1 MRPGN
6 ESPIVHDSA
15 VISGTSKIDTPTL
28 TLHARG
34 ASTLALMLTR
44 LPLAPLALAVLT
56 LLSGC
61 KKLQGAPLTKKG
73 EPVKLGCDAPIPAAL
88 SHEEGRAVDYVV
100 TCMVPV
106 HTSLTIG
113 PGTALVFQANAGFV
127 VEQGGSLAAK
137 GTAAAPITMTGEG
150 GARWHGVHVFTAA
163 PQNELTFVRVKDAGA
178 ARVDWKGAILA
189 TGEGALTVRDT
200 TVEAAD
206 THALAVTDGGKLRA
220 VERSSFSAKGDTPA
234 LVSPDAIG
242 KLAKNSFKGGAGA
255 SVRVELTNDP
265 PRGDQ
270 TWAKLDVPYRIAA
283 GRAVQLVGKQTFSP
297 GVTVLFEDGAGLVVH
312 GALVA
317 RGTPTEK
324 IRFRP
329 VTSGSAR
336 HAGLALVEKGNVL
349 EHCEIAGGGADKSD
363 DAGNVVLSG
372 DSGGADL
379 TISECLLEGSGG
391 YGLVAHGQPVKQG
404 ANVVFRSNAKGT
416 TKP

>member
-1 MRPGN
+1 MNERPTAR
-6 ESPIVHDSA
+6 DFD
-15 VISGTSKIDTPTL
+15 VISGTSKIGTPTL
-28 TLHARG
+28 TLPG
-34 ASTLALMLTR
+34 PGTSTLASMLTR
-44 LPLAPLALAVLT
+44 LPLVPIALAVLT

-61 KKLQGAPLTKKG
+61 QKLQGASQTKKG
-73 EPVKLGCDAPIPAAL
+73 EPVKLGCDAPLPGAL
-88 SHEEGRAVDYVV
+88 AHEEGRAVDYVV

-106 HTSLTIG
+106 HTSLTVG
-113 PGTALVFQANAGFV
+113 PGTALVFQANTGFV
-127 VEQGGSLAAK
+127 VEQGGSLTAK
-137 GTAAAPITMTGEG
+137 GTAAAPITMAGES
-150 GARWHGVHVFTAA
+150 GARWHGVHVFTAS
-163 PQNELTFVRVKDAGA
+163 PQNELGFVRIKDAGV

-189 TGEGALTVRDT
+189 TGEGAVTVRDS
-200 TVEAAD
+200 TVEAAE

-234 LVSPDAIG
+234 LVSPDAVG
-242 KLAKNSFKGGAGA
+242 KLAKNTFKGGAGA

-270 TWAKLDVPYRIAA
+270 TWAKLDIPYRVAS
-283 GRAVQLVGKQTFSP
+283 GRAVQLAGKQTFAP

-329 VTSGSAR
+329 VTQGSAR
-336 HAGLALVEKGNVL
+336 HTGIALVEKGNVL
-349 EHCEIAGGGADKSD
+349 EHCEIAGGGADKGD
-363 DAGNVVLSG
+363 DAGNLVLSG

-379 TISECLLEGSGG
+379 VISECVLEGSGG

-404 ANVVFRSNAKGT
+404 ANVVFRGNAKGA

>member
-1 MRPGN
+1 
-6 ESPIVHDSA
+6 
-15 VISGTSKIDTPTL
+15 
-28 TLHARG
+28 
-34 ASTLALMLTR
+34 MLTR

-113 PGTALVFQANAGFV
+113 SGTALVFQANAGFV

-163 PQNELTFVRVKDAGA
+163 PQNELTFVRIKDAGT

-220 VERSSFSAKGDTPA
+220 VERS
-234 LVSPDAIG
+234 
-242 KLAKNSFKGGAGA
+242 
-255 SVRVELTNDP
+255 
-265 PRGDQ
+265 
-270 TWAKLDVPYRIAA
+270 
-283 GRAVQLVGKQTFSP
+283 
-297 GVTVLFEDGAGLVVH
+297 
-312 GALVA
+312 
-317 RGTPTEK
+317 
-324 IRFRP
+324 
-329 VTSGSAR
+329 
-336 HAGLALVEKGNVL
+336 
-349 EHCEIAGGGADKSD
+349 
-363 DAGNVVLSG
+363 
-372 DSGGADL
+372 
-379 TISECLLEGSGG
+379 
-391 YGLVAHGQPVKQG
+391 
-404 ANVVFRSNAKGT
+404 
-416 TKP
+416 